1 MTLNLTHACNLR
13 CDYCFEG
20 IKFRQDTR
28 SMPSD
33 VALKATDLFIRQLN
47 GHPGQIIFTGGEP
60 LLCYKTIVEV
70 VQAVQR
76 RKAPLSFLIKTNA
89 TLLTPEIQRYLAGAG
104 FTFQVSIDGP
114 EAVHNRHRK
123 DAARRGTFDRTMQA
137 LRSLLADVPQRVCL
151 HGTVTHE
158 TVHSIGQSFKFLHS
172 LGARSVV
179 IRPVMGNVS
188 AMALDL
194 DDWDIY
200 AREVF
205 RQAQRTAMHGQSPGQ
220 DDDLE
225 TAGICGIGLWHI
237 AVDVDG
243 TLYPCYR
250 LGGIETYRMGHID
263 QGLVATPPAELINLY
278 DWEDPGR
285 CGACT
290 RRILCSRGCYSERL
304 LVPHTSACDNWE
316 RVVGERII
324 SLNFQNDDVM
334 DMLPVL

>member
-1 MTLNLTHACNLR
+1 M
-13 CDYCFEG
+13 
-20 IKFRQDTR
+20 
-28 SMPSD
+28 
-33 VALKATDLFIRQLN
+33 
-47 GHPGQIIFTGGEP
+47 
-60 LLCYKTIVEV
+60 
-70 VQAVQR
+70 
-76 RKAPLSFLIKTNA
+76 
-89 TLLTPEIQRYLAGAG
+89 
-104 FTFQVSIDGP
+104 
-114 EAVHNRHRK
+114 
-123 DAARRGTFDRTMQA
+123 
-137 LRSLLADVPQRVCL
+137 
-151 HGTVTHE
+151 
-158 TVHSIGQSFKFLHS
+158 HSIGQSFKFLHS

-188 AMALDL
+188 AMALEL

-205 RQAQRTAMHGQSPGQ
+205 CQAQRTAMHGQSPGQ

-250 LGGIETYRMGHID
+250 LSGIETYRMGHID
-263 QGLVATPPAELINLY
+263 QGLVAAPPAELINLY

-334 DMLPVL
+334 AMRPVL